1 MKNREL
7 LITMKLGNEAC
18 YDQWDA
24 AQILE
29 GVLRKINTGDV
40 LWPTRIFDPNGNTV
54 GEISVVYGSV
64 S

>member
-24 AQILE
+24 DEILE
-29 GVLRKINTGDV
+29 WVIR
-40 LWPTRIFDPNGNTV
+40 
-54 GEISVVYGSV
+54 
-64 S
+64 